1 MGEYR
6 ELKKLN
12 QSLLKEILIS
22 PKEFLEAKRRQETS
36 EKSDQEHFIFGTM
49 VDIMLTGTKQ
59 EFDDKFFRVADDV
72 KCSDSVKVITDGV
85 FAEASEDIIPVED
98 LDKYPD
104 LIIKHCKYLGYQPK
118 WGDEAKIKAIVAA
131 GTRYFDVLRKG
142 VGKILVS
149 ETEYSNAVSCK
160 VALQVD
166 SFTRPFVD
174 RKYDADVEFLDKPI
188 VEFELNGLEIKGELD
203 RVVINHATKFITP
216 IDFKTTGKSIHSFVS
231 DFWYYRYDFQAATYK
246 TGLPTHPKIQE
257 LIKQGYDLGP
267 FHYIVVEKSLK
278 NPPLIFVVTPEVHN
292 IGFAGGERSNG
303 KILDGLTQALARYK
317 YAEENN
323 AWDYPMEYYE
333 NNGRVMIE
341 V

>member
-22 PKEFLEAKRRQETS
+22 PKAFLEAKRRQETS

-49 VDIMLTGTKQ
+49 VDIMLTGTKE
-59 EFDDKFFRVADDV
+59 EFDKKFFRVADDV
-72 KCSDSVKVITDGV
+72 KCSESVKAIVDGV
-85 FAEASEDIIPVED
+85 FDEASQDITPVED

-104 LIIKHCKYLGYQPK
+104 LIVKHCRYLGYQPK
-118 WGDEAKIKAIVAA
+118 WGDEAKVKAIVTA
-131 GTRYFDVLRKG
+131 GAKYFDVLRKG
-142 VGKILVS
+142 VGKTLVS

-166 SFTRPFVD
+166 QFTRPFVD
-174 RKYDADVEFLDKPI
+174 RKYDIDVEFLDKPI

-203 RVVINHATKFITP
+203 RVVINHATQLITP
-216 IDFKTTGKSIHSFVS
+216 IDFKTTGKSIHGFES
-231 DFWYYRYDFQAATYK
+231 DFWYYRYDFQAATYR
-246 TGLPTHPKIQE
+246 TGLPTHSRIKE
-257 LIKQGYDLGP
+257 LLKAGYTLGP

-278 NPPLIFVVTPEVHN
+278 NAPLIFIVTPEVHT
-292 IGFAGGERSNG
+292 IGLAGGERSNG